1 MSKRY
6 SVGIV
11 DEANYQQAIA
21 ALREGE
27 HVDLVP
33 EPGNAQDKRA
43 VAVQDGEGATIGYL
57 PRDHWLTGAL
67 IEEGKF
73 CTARIER
80 IEGGDESRPNLGVV
94 LEVDVGP
101 AEPVAPKAAKVSEAS
116 RKARSERLRA
126 SLGPSPDEDAKR
138 LAGDPEKPNNLKAG
152 CVLVVVFALLLAYCG
167 RDDSG
172 IPGDEL
178 ATVDPESI
186 SEAGKSNVE
195 GWYGQILAAARPCD
209 EGSKVMAD
217 AMTGVAE
224 GRGSTFAAY
233 QAATQAEGLCR
244 ETWSRLNDI
253 DTPGDVPE
261 AIEEAAEEAVDTCEN
276 AFIAKQMA
284 AEKAAELFDG
294 NMRNSV
300 MSELTELTQ
309 QGQAGVLA
317 CVAGAL
323 QVVDKAGVSLDDV

>member
-1 MSKRY
+1 MGKRY

-11 DEANYQQAIA
+11 GEANYQEAIA

-27 HVDLVP
+27 HVELVP
-33 EPGNAQDKRA
+33 EPDNVHDKRA
-43 VAVQDGEGATIGYL
+43 VAVREGEGATIGYL
-57 PRDHWLTGAL
+57 PRDHWLAGVL
-67 IEEGKF
+67 IDEGKT
-73 CTARIER
+73 CAARIER
-80 IEGGDESRPNLGVV
+80 IEGGDEGRPSLGVV

-101 AEPVAPKAAKVSEAS
+101 DEQSAPDGARVPGAE
-116 RKARSERLRA
+116 RNARSERLRA
-126 SLGPSPDEDAKR
+126 SLGPSPDGEAKR
-138 LAGDPEKPNNLKAG
+138 LAGDPEKPNNWKAG
-152 CVLVVVFALLLAYCG
+152 CVLVVALVLLLAYCG
-167 RDDSG
+167 RGDNG

-178 ATVDPESI
+178 ASVAPESI

-195 GWYGQILAAARPCD
+195 AWYGQILAAAKPCD
-209 EGSKVMAD
+209 DGSKVMAD

-233 QAATQAEGLCR
+233 QAAAQAEGLCR

-261 AIEEAAEEAVDTCEN
+261 AVEEAAEEAVDTCES
-276 AFIAKQMA
+276 AFITKQMA

-300 MSELTELTQ
+300 MSELSELIQ